1 MKYKEIIELLNKMT
15 IEEKI
20 GQMVQIGGDVF
31 LSDDTN
37 GMLTGP
43 LRNLHLSKKMIY
55 HVGSVLNIIGAEKV
69 KKVQNEYLSK
79 SRLKIPLLFMDDI
92 INGYKIAFP
101 IPIAQGCSWNT
112 KAIQKM
118 TEISSMES
126 SIAGANVN
134 FSPMVD
140 LSRDARWGRVM
151 ESIGGED
158 PLLGEIYTKTV
169 VKAYQGKNLSEIG
182 KIASCV
188 KHIAAYGAVEAGRD
202 YNTVDMSEREF
213 RQYYLPAYKAA
224 IEAGAEML
232 MTSFNILNGIPSTV
246 NQWLIQE
253 VIRKELGFK
262 GIIISDY
269 GAIEETIAHGYSANE
284 KEAAKNAINAGIDID
299 MMSGIYANYLKDL
312 YLENQEIENK
322 VNESVLRILT
332 LKNKLG
338 LFENPYGN
346 TNEVK
351 ENTYLMN
358 SKNLEKAKELTQET
372 FVLLK
377 NKNRVLPLKTNK
389 KIALIGPY
397 IDNIGITGSWSM
409 FSDRTKNG
417 TILDIFKEIMGS
429 QVLYAKGCE
438 ILRQE
443 EINKILSA
451 EGLPMVHVE
460 NESQKEQDMIASAIQ
475 TAKKA
480 DVIVLALGEHYRQTG
495 EACSRSNISLP
506 ENQIQLINKLY
517 ALSKPMV
524 LILFNGRPVQ
534 LSTIEEKL
542 DGILEVWFPGTT
554 GAKAITEMILGENN
568 PSGKLTMSFPQ
579 NVGQCPVYYNHYNT
593 GRPHHKN
600 LRYVSRYQD
609 IPTESFYPF
618 GYGLSYCDFKYT
630 ELYLNKHKMNKN
642 ETITVS
648 VKIENQSDYAGYE
661 VIQLY
666 IQDLY
671 GSVVRP
677 VKELKAFK
685 KEYFKPHEI
694 KYVDFDIDIHML
706 KFWNEKLEF
715 VAESGEFKVFVG
727 GDSVNVLEDKF
738 ELELDF
744 YQIRKSNSINLL
756 KDKK

>member
-1 MKYKEIIELLNKMT
+1 
-15 IEEKI
+15 
-20 GQMVQIGGDVF
+20 
-31 LSDDTN
+31 
-37 GMLTGP
+37 
-43 LRNLHLSKKMIY
+43 
-55 HVGSVLNIIGAEKV
+55 
-69 KKVQNEYLSK
+69 
-79 SRLKIPLLFMDDI
+79 
-92 INGYKIAFP
+92 
-101 IPIAQGCSWNT
+101 
-112 KAIQKM
+112 
-118 TEISSMES
+118 
-126 SIAGANVN
+126 
-134 FSPMVD
+134 
-140 LSRDARWGRVM
+140 
-151 ESIGGED
+151 
-158 PLLGEIYTKTV
+158 
-169 VKAYQGKNLSEIG
+169 
-182 KIASCV
+182 
-188 KHIAAYGAVEAGRD
+188 
-202 YNTVDMSEREF
+202 
-213 RQYYLPAYKAA
+213 
-224 IEAGAEML
+224 ML

-253 VIRKELGFK
+253 VIRKEWGFK

-284 KEAAKNAINAGIDID
+284 KEAAKNAINAGVDID

-312 YLENQEIENK
+312 YLENKEIENK

-358 SKNLEKAKELTQET
+358 SKNLEKAKKLTQET

-377 NKNRVLPLKTNK
+377 NKNSEIPLKTNK

-451 EGLPMVHVE
+451 DGLPTVYIE
-460 NESQKEQDMIASAIQ
+460 DEIQKEQDMIISAMQ

-517 ALSKPMV
+517 TLSKSMV

-542 DGILEVWFPGTT
+542 DAILEVWFPGTT

-685 KEYFKPHEI
+685 KKYFKPHEI

-727 GDSVNVLEDKF
+727 GDSVNVLEDRF
-738 ELELDF
+738 ELW
-744 YQIRKSNSINLL
+744 I
-756 KDKK
+756 